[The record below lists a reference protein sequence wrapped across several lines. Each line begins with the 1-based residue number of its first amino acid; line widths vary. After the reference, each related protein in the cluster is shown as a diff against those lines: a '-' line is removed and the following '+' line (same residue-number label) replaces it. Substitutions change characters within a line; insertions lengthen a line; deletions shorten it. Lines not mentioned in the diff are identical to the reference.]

1 MTSQPLETN
10 RFMMYLTICI
20 LTALVSQSIGLV
32 IGAAMSVE
40 VLFYILIYI
49 AFVLFSVISRALM
62 KRQILS
68 FLQSGVFIGPVSSV
82 PIILFSGFFVNFD
95 AIPKYLKFLSYVS
108 YVRYSFEGA
117 MISVYGYNRAKLKC
131 SDAYCH
137 FKSPTKFLEEMSMQ
151 NAVFWLDAVAL
162 AGFLLTLRVIAYFV
176 LRLKLRSLR

>member
-32 IGAAMSVE
+32 IGSAMSVE
-40 VLFYILIYI
+40 VLFHLHETCFTL
-49 AFVLFSVISRALM
+49 FVVIFRALI
-62 KRQILS
+62 KQQIL
-68 FLQSGVFIGPVSSV
+68 FFFQSGVFIGPVASV
-82 PIILFSGFFVNFD
+82 PIVLFSGFFVNFD

-117 MISVYGYNRAKLKC
+117 MISVYGYDRAKLKC

>member
-1 MTSQPLETN
+1 MIVVQCRS
-10 RFMMYLTICI
+10 
-20 LTALVSQSIGLV
+20 
-32 IGAAMSVE
+32 
-40 VLFYILIYI
+40 YILCSSI
-49 AFVLFSVISRALM
+49 LD
-62 KRQILS
+62 KRQTLV
-68 FLQSGVFIGPVSSV
+68 FFQSGVFIGPVSSV
-82 PIILFSGFFVNFD
+82 PIVLFSGFFVNFD

-131 SDAYCH
+131 SVAYCH

-151 NAVFWLDAVAL
+151 NADFWMDAVAL

>member
-1 MTSQPLETN
+1 M
-10 RFMMYLTICI
+10 
-20 LTALVSQSIGLV
+20 
-32 IGAAMSVE
+32 
-40 VLFYILIYI
+40 
-49 AFVLFSVISRALM
+49 LFSVISRTLI